1 MSTLLDR
8 AAKLQAAL
16 ASHQTLKAAGQQGD
30 VYQTRARQLKPLA
43 DGLVRAKQDWR
54 AAADA
59 GLAPGRPSP
68 TPGLKAHAAELL
80 QRFRDDPNVLAEP
93 DDQFRFQ
100 FTPGLKNA
108 AEELDKLVSDA
119 WSARLNAQ
127 AQFPADAVLRALEQ
141 IPAYR
146 SSVQRIRDA
155 ANEVQKLKDNRP
167 PATEFGRALT
177 QLAAAVSKKDDALTA
192 IQGDDLPPE
201 VQAFL
206 RKTGQGGAEISDL
219 TTGVLTWLNERGLAG
234 TFRIVPSRG

>member
-1 MSTLLDR
+1 MLIDR

-16 ASHQTLKAAGQQGD
+16 ASHQTLKAAGQLGD
-30 VYQTRARQLKPLA
+30 IYQTRARQLKPLA
-43 DGLVRAKQDWR
+43 DGLARAKQDWK

-59 GLAPGRPSP
+59 GLAPGNPSP
-68 TPGLKAHAAELL
+68 TPGLKAQAAELL
-80 QRFRDDPNVLAEP
+80 RRFREDPNVLAEP

-108 AEELDKLVSDA
+108 AEELDRLVIDA
-119 WSARLNAQ
+119 WSARLNAEV
-127 AQFPADAVLRALEQ
+127 QFPADAVLRALEQ

-155 ANEVQKLKDNRP
+155 AGEVQRLRDNRP
-167 PATEFGRALT
+167 PADEFSRALA
-177 QLAAAVSKKDDALTA
+177 QVDAAIRKKDDALAA
-192 IQGDDLPPE
+192 IQGDDLPAE
-201 VQAFL
+201 VQSFL

-219 TTGVLTWLNERGLAG
+219 TTCVLTWLNDRGLAG